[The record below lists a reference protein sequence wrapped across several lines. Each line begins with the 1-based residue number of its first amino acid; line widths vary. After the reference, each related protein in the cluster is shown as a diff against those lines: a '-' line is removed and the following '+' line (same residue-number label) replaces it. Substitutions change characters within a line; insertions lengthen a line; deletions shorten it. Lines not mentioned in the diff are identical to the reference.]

1 MVRARLLELAERQV
15 GAVNGGDLPALT
27 RLLAGVRHWRLPSL
41 GQQQTHGKGG
51 VGAAVGGWAAQMT
64 AARALATQVFIDEER
79 RCAAVEWA
87 LRYRHADD
95 GPGGSGGRQL
105 LGGTSFELDDGL
117 EISAWR
123 SYCDGGRAHT
133 PVPRLDFGD
142 LDPALS
148 PWRPAPPLA
157 APCLTRRRDSVMAL
171 LRREAALWAMTEV
184 PPEESR
190 PAFERVF
197 AESAK
202 LINPWTVELSRE
214 SRWEGFRS
222 FCANYTD
229 CSVDITHLTL
239 DNERPSLFAVER
251 KFRCTNRETGVRGV
265 DEDWAVGE
273 VVAGEE
279 GGLRLR
285 FCRVY
290 FEPELTGSQEKRKS
304 TGSRLGWDLPSVV
317 NV

>member
-1 MVRARLLELAERQV
+1 
-15 GAVNGGDLPALT
+15 
-27 RLLAGVRHWRLPSL
+27 
-41 GQQQTHGKGG
+41 
-51 VGAAVGGWAAQMT
+51 
-64 AARALATQVFIDEER
+64 
-79 RCAAVEWA
+79 
-87 LRYRHADD
+87 
-95 GPGGSGGRQL
+95 
-105 LGGTSFELDDGL
+105 
-117 EISAWR
+117 
-123 SYCDGGRAHT
+123 
-133 PVPRLDFGD
+133 
-142 LDPALS
+142 
-148 PWRPAPPLA
+148 
-157 APCLTRRRDSVMAL
+157 MAL
-171 LRREAALWAMTEV
+171 LRREAALWAMTEA

-273 VVAGEE
+273 VVAGEG

-290 FEPELTGSQEKRKS
+290 FGIPTPRSPQFLGRFAPVLRRASAVLLCFLASWRQDGENGRKMAENGRNLGEKRARNS
-304 TGSRLGWDLPSVV
+304 GG
-317 NV
+317 